1 VSAEARERFLRAI
14 AERLPGR
21 RIEDIRLFTPL
32 KQGGVESGV
41 AVITAALAVAADAAP
56 RFTIYRAQYKYT
68 VKGAERGKWEVSV
81 TEEADAPEGTVDD
94 VVRGVLRRAAEEA
107 EPERLSGESLH
118 SALVDES
125 WTGAR

>member
-1 VSAEARERFLRAI
+1 VSADARERFIRTI

-21 RIEDIRLFTPL
+21 RIEDIRLFAPL
-32 KQGGVESGV
+32 KQGGIESGV
-41 AVITAALAVAADAAP
+41 AVITAVLDVAADAAP

-68 VKGAERGKWEVSV
+68 LKGAERGKWEVSV

-118 SALVDES
+118 AALIDET

>member
-1 VSAEARERFLRAI
+1 VSADARERFIRAI
-14 AERLPGR
+14 AERLPGQ
-21 RIEDIRLFTPL
+21 RIEDIRLFAPL
-32 KQGGVESGV
+32 KQGGIESGV
-41 AVITAALAVAADAAP
+41 AVITAVLEVAADAAP

-68 VKGAERGKWEVSV
+68 LKGAERGKWEVAI

-118 SALVDES
+118 AALIDET